1 MEEEVQISSV
11 QLLSCVQLFD
21 TPQTAARQ
29 IPLSINNSRSMLKLV
44 FINSVMPSNHLIFWH
59 PLLLPLQPFP
69 ASGSFLMS
77 WLFAITWPKYWSFS
91 FSISPSNSQ
100 DWFPLRLTGWIS
112 LKSKGLSRVFSK
124 TTVQKHQFFCAQLS
138 LQSNSHVHTW
148 LLEKHSLTIQAFVG
162 KVMSLLFNMLSG
174 WSWLFFQGASVF

>member
-21 TPQTAARQ
+21 TPQAAARQ
-29 IPLSINNSRSMLKLV
+29 IPLSITNSRSMLKLM

-77 WLFAITWPKYWSFS
+77 RLFAIRWPKYWSFS

-100 DWFPLRLTGWIS
+100 GWFPLRLTGWIS
-112 LKSKGLSRVFSK
+112 LKSKGLSRVFSN
-124 TTVQKHQFFCAQLS
+124 TQFKSINSSALS
-138 LQSNSHVHTW
+138 FLYSPTLTSIHDYWKNIAW
-148 LLEKHSLTIQAFVG
+148 LYRP
-162 KVMSLLFNMLSG
+162 LL
-174 WSWLFFQGASVF
+174 AK